1 MDIRPF
7 SHYPNGM
14 AQWVGLLGAPVVG
27 VCHTPLRTDP
37 ESNNAYG
44 RMAIRPFIQNP
55 NGMAQWVGLL
65 GAPVVGVCHTPLR
78 TDPESDNA

>member
-1 MDIRPF
+1 M
-7 SHYPNGM
+7 G
-14 AQWVGLLGAPVVG
+14 GVVG
-27 VCHTPLRTDP
+27 RAGC
-37 ESNNAYG
+37 G